1 MSSQVSLALLNG
13 AATPVS
19 KTFTPYSPYG
29 GKDRPAVWLLKEG
42 VSPLAHVRVEISMLR
57 NQQGTTRIVP
67 KVIVPYVTNDAVNGP
82 KLVSKCIFDASS
94 GGYIIPENAVQSQID
109 DCEAYTRAVM
119 NSTVLK
125 DWVKSFDPAY

>member
-1 MSSQVSLALLNG
+1 MSAQANLVLSNG

-42 VSPLAHVRVEISMLR
+42 TSPLAHVRIEISMTR
-57 NQQGTTRIVP
+57 NQQGTTRVTP
-67 KVIVPYVTNDAVNGP
+67 KVIVPYVTNDVSAGP
-82 KLVSKCIFDASS
+82 KLVSKCIFDGA
-94 GGYIIPENAVQSQID
+94 GGGWIIPENAVQSQID
-109 DCEAYTRAVM
+109 DCEAYTRNLFVSQIM
-119 NSTVLK
+119 K